1 MNINNKNIVLTGA
14 SSGIGLEV
22 LKLLSLYE
30 GVRIIA
36 VARHTSSIPVKEGV
50 IIPYS
55 CDVSNK
61 DGIDNLFAF
70 TKTLFHTVDLFIAN
84 AGFAYI
90 EKLSHPD
97 WKHIEQ
103 IFSLNTISPI
113 YSLQKQI
120 EYNQNSPSF
129 FVCTSSAVS
138 TVPLPYYALYCST
151 KAAIKQF
158 MQVYKYE
165 QPQQVHTMTVYP
177 VATRTEFFEK
187 ANNNTHLPLP
197 FPTQSAATVAK
208 AIVKGIR
215 NNKVSVSP
223 SIMFRLFKYLGNV
236 LPFIFHIYAYLE
248 KRKLENSNILR

>member
-1 MNINNKNIVLTGA
+1 MDINNKNIILTGA

-22 LKLLSLYE
+22 LKLIAMYK

-55 CDVSNK
+55 SDVSTK
-61 DGIDNLFAF
+61 EGVDNLFAF
-70 TKTLFHTVDLFIAN
+70 AESIFDKVDLFIAN

-90 EKLSHPD
+90 EKLSNAD
-97 WKHIEQ
+97 WQHIEQ

-120 EYNQNSPSF
+120 EYNRNNHSF

-151 KAAIKQF
+151 KAAIRQF
-158 MQVYKYE
+158 MQAYKFE

-187 ANNNTHLPLP
+187 ANNNNSLPLP
-197 FPTQSAATVAK
+197 FPTQSALTVAK
-208 AIVKGIR
+208 AIVRGIQK
-215 NNKVSVSP
+215 NKVSVSP
-223 SIMFRLFKYLGNV
+223 SVMFRIFKYMGN
-236 LPFIFHIYAYLE
+236 IFPIIFRLYSYLE
-248 KRKLENSNILR
+248 KRKLEKSNIL

>member
-1 MNINNKNIVLTGA
+1 MNINNRNIVLTGA

-36 VARHTSSIPVKEGV
+36 VARHASSIPVKEGV

-55 CDVSNK
+55 CDVSNEE
-61 DGIDNLFAF
+61 GIDHLFTF
-70 TKTLFHTVDLFIAN
+70 TQSIFDTVDLFIAN

-90 EKLSHPD
+90 ERLSHPD

-158 MQVYKYE
+158 MQAYKYE
-165 QPQQVHTMTVYP
+165 QSQQVHTMTVYP

-187 ANNNTHLPLP
+187 ATQDHSIPLP
-197 FPTQSAATVAK
+197 FPTQSSSTVAK
-208 AIVKGIR
+208 AIVKGIIKDR
-215 NNKVSVSP
+215 SSVSP
-223 SIMFRLFKYLGNV
+223 SILFRLFKYLGNV
-236 LPFIFHIYAYLE
+236 FPIIFRVYSYLE